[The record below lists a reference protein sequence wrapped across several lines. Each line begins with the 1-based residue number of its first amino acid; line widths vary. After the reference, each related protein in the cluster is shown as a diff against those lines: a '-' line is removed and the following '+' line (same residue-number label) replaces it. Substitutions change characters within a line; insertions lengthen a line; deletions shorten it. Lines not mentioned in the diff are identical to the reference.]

1 MFCLGATNP
10 HINHFINV
18 RKNPHPLVFIWI
30 SSICVEFHPGEGEI
44 SWIMIFFH
52 LSAFVRVASQGPC
65 GVTAEALTTA
75 WPPSSPLPRFSP
87 LGEKNSSCNCSSL
100 VCDPL
105 ILKHSLNKTPWL
117 FWVVIGANCCRVRAA
132 DTVYY
137 CGPFSG
143 GHRITQDQVL
153 VGRTKKKKKEVTS
166 HKSFVQPFLQRK
178 PQRKT
183 DPSLSVS
190 FLNRQPLF
198 YTLLVK
204 KKNTGQ

>member
-1 MFCLGATNP
+1 MSEIRSEEQPLIGGISKWRRVSVTWILCFVWEQQIHTLTTLLMS
-10 HINHFINV
+10 
-18 RKNPHPLVFIWI
+18 KKTPHPLVFIWI

-105 ILKHSLNKTPWL
+105 ILKHSLNKTTWL

-153 VGRTKKKKKEVTS
+153 VGRTKKKKGS
-166 HKSFVQPFLQRK
+166 HL
-178 PQRKT
+178 T
-183 DPSLSVS
+183 
-190 FLNRQPLF
+190 
-198 YTLLVK
+198 
-204 KKNTGQ
+204 